1 MKQSANNLYGMLVEI
16 LLVIAWL
23 GLPFTSFPILGWL
36 SNSQAA
42 PLSAIPI
49 GLILVIWLVPQLIRG
64 RQLPLE
70 VVPLLGFVL
79 IAVASSAAVL
89 FSEVIPYEGRPL
101 WGQSSRALFTLLI
114 GVSFYVVIAG
124 FIQNERVY
132 IKALRWIHI
141 GGALM
146 LLWGAV
152 QIIVIT
158 TTGGDFPPTL
168 DRIRTWLV
176 IQPHGV
182 QIGNRLSGLSY
193 EPSWF
198 AHQLNLLYLP
208 LWLAATYL
216 RQSVFRLRILKL
228 SIENILLMFGLLEF
242 VLSRPRVGFAALL
255 LVIGYIF
262 VKIIIAS
269 ANVFSTYLTGR
280 IKSPAKN
287 KKSTSTIL
295 SLLVAFGFI
304 SLFIGIVFSIAFIGS
319 KLDERLALLFQPI
332 PEDELMIL
340 TAFNENTLLYIGARL
355 QFLERTIY
363 WLLGWH
369 IFNDFP
375 LFGVGLGNTGFF
387 VYSHISPTAW
397 MTLEFRDL
405 AYRLG
410 YMINTK
416 SYWLRILAETGIVGF
431 SFFTAWI
438 VGLWR
443 STLHLLR
450 CHRKTLM
457 LIGLAGQFSIL
468 AFVFEGFSLDSF
480 ALPYLWVA
488 AGLISAARMIA
499 DNEIPQDDELPRGKV

>member
-1 MKQSANNLYGMLVEI
+1 MKQSVNNLYGTLVEI
-16 LLVIAWL
+16 LLVMACL
-23 GLPFTSFPILGWL
+23 GLPFTSFPILGWAT
-36 SNSQAA
+36 NSQAA

-49 GLILVIWLVPQLIRG
+49 GLILIIWFVPQLIRG

-70 VVPLLGFVL
+70 VVPLLGFVV
-79 IAVASSAAVL
+79 IAVASSAAV
-89 FSEVIPYEGRPL
+89 FYSDVIPYEGMSL

-114 GVSFYVVIAG
+114 GVSFYIVIAG
-124 FIQNERVY
+124 SIQNERAY
-132 IKALRWIHI
+132 IKALRWIYI

-158 TTGGDFPPTL
+158 TTGGDFPPIL
-168 DRIRTWLV
+168 DKIRTWLV

-228 SIENILLMFGLLEF
+228 SIENLLLIFGLLEF
-242 VLSRPRVGFAALL
+242 VLSRPRIGFAALL
-255 LVIGYIF
+255 LIIGYIF
-262 VKIIIAS
+262 VKFIITS
-269 ANVFSTYLTGR
+269 ANHFGIYLAGH
-280 IKSPAKN
+280 IKPQTKKN
-287 KKSTSTIL
+287 KNTSIIL
-295 SLLVAFGFI
+295 SIFVAAGFVT
-304 SLFIGIVFSIAFIGS
+304 LFLGIVVAIAFIGS
-319 KLDERLALLFQPI
+319 KLDERLALLFKPI

-340 TAFNENTLLYIGARL
+340 TAFDENTLLYIGARL

-369 IFNDFP
+369 IFNDYP
-375 LFGVGLGNTGFF
+375 IFGVGLGNTGFF
-387 VYSHISPTAW
+387 VYSHIPPTAW
-397 MTLEFRDL
+397 MTPEFRDL

-416 SYWLRILAETGIVGF
+416 SYWVRILAETGIAGF

-443 STLHLLR
+443 STRHLMR
-450 CHRKTLM
+450 CNRKTLI

-499 DNEIPQDDELPRGKV
+499 DKEKPQDDLLSRSKI